1 MNKKNNRGNLLVDL
15 LLKALLIIVFIFVLV
30 WLFPTKNSLNPLYQ
44 EVFRNNINSMKDAA
58 TTYFTNERLPKEVG
72 ESVKLTLREM
82 LDKDLLLPFVDKYN
96 KSCDLDASYV
106 EITKT
111 ETEYELKVNLV
122 CSKEQAF
129 ITEHLGCTDKCRVD
143 CTDEKPTKE
152 KVTEYQFSK
161 PTTVKQVSGYSCN
174 KGYTLSGKT
183 CIKEVT
189 TTDKKEATAV
199 YKDQEV
205 LVNANKKEEKVTKYL
220 YKYEKEII
228 TTDTTKP
235 IRHYTYNNII
245 GYAEKTVCESY
256 NYFIDSKTTTLYQDA
271 EWKYIK
277 TITVQDIPEDTATTK
292 YVVKGMDYDKCMNTC
307 TLNPYFKVEVYT
319 RNAKVVT
326 QTSEELSVTC
336 NTTKKQVPMYGL
348 KITFEGFMQNKEIKT
363 EWAETTTD
371 KTLTNDGYKYVNIR
385 KESGTT
391 TKTTYTCP
399 SGTKESPNDET
410 KCIKTEKVL
419 SGYKCDAKDYTLNG
433 KYCTKKITKTEKGN
447 ATPKYKTVQGLEY
460 TWSTSKT
467 LKGWTATGKTRTV
480 NK

>member
-1 MNKKNNRGNLLVDL
+1 MNKKNNRGNLLVEL
-15 LLKALLIIVFIFVLV
+15 LLKALLVIVFIFILV

-58 TTYFTNERLPKEVG
+58 ETYFTNERLPKEVG
-72 ESVKLTLREM
+72 ESVRLTLREM

-96 KSCDLDASYV
+96 KSCSLDASYV

-129 ITEHLGCTDKCRVD
+129 ITEHLGCTDKCLVD
-143 CTDEKPTKE
+143 CNKEQTK
-152 KVTEYQFSK
+152 KVTEYQFSRQ
-161 PTTVKQVSGYSCN
+161 TNTKQVTGYSCN
-174 KGYTLSGKT
+174 KGYTLNGKT
-183 CIKEVT
+183 CVKDIT
-189 TTDKKEATAV
+189 TTDKKDATAV
-199 YKDQEV
+199 YKNQEV

-235 IRHYTYNNII
+235 IRHYTYDNVI
-245 GYAEKTVCESY
+245 GYAEKTVCDSY
-256 NYFIDSKTTTLYQDA
+256 NYFIDSKTSTLYQNAD
-271 EWKYIK
+271 WTLVN
-277 TITVQDIPEDTATTK
+277 TITVKDIPEDTTTTK
-292 YVVKGMDYDKCMNTC
+292 YVVKGMDFDKCMETC
-307 TLNPYFKVEVYT
+307 TLNPYYKVEVYK

-326 QTSEELSVTC
+326 KTSEELSVTC
-336 NTTKKQVPMYGL
+336 NTVKKQVPMYGL
-348 KITFEGFMQNKEIKT
+348 KITFAGFAQNKEIKT
-363 EWAETTTD
+363 EWASTSND
-371 KTLTNDGYKYVNIR
+371 QKLINDGYKYVSIR
-385 KESGTT
+385 KEDGTT

-399 SGTKESPNDET
+399 SSTKQSPSDET
-410 KCIKTEKVL
+410 KCIKEEKVL
-419 SGYKCDAKDYTLNG
+419 SGYKCDLKDYKLDG
-433 KYCTKKITKTEKGN
+433 KYCTKKITKTEKVN